1 MSASRQ
7 RGLYQ
12 GMTNMCALFVRKVH
26 VTQMLTR
33 VNTACSAW
41 EPDSVVLSV
50 VG

>member
-1 MSASRQ
+1 
-7 RGLYQ
+7 
-12 GMTNMCALFVRKVH
+12 MCALFVRKVH